1 MILTIMKT
9 QYIIKH
15 KLTNKEHILNAEE
28 KAQFYIRQNQNN
40 YIEWELLE
48 IETET
53 NWKEEIGL
61 AIIGIAIVILGTK
74 IIVEW
79 L

>member
-1 MILTIMKT
+1 MKT

-40 YIEWELLE
+40 YIESELLE

-53 NWKEEIGL
+53 NWREEIGL
-61 AIIGIAIVILGTK
+61 ALIGIAVVILGTK

>member
-1 MILTIMKT
+1 MKT

-28 KAQFYIRQNQNN
+28 KAQFYQHQNK
-40 YIEWELLE
+40 YDYLESELLE

-61 AIIGIAIVILGTK
+61 ALIGIAVVILGTK

>member
-1 MILTIMKT
+1 MKT

-28 KAQFYIRQNQNN
+28 KAQFYQHQNK
-40 YIEWELLE
+40 YDYLESELLE
-48 IETET
+48 IETEKET
-53 NWKEEIGL
+53 NWKEEIFL
-61 AIIGIAIVILGTK
+61 AILGIAIVILGTK

>member
-1 MILTIMKT
+1 MNK
-9 QYIIKH
+9 QYILKH

-28 KAQFYIRQNQNN
+28 KEQFYKTNKNKHD
-40 YIEWELLE
+40 YIESELLE
-48 IETET
+48 IETTT
-53 NWKEEIGL
+53 NWKEELGL
-61 AIIGIAIVILGTK
+61 ALIGIAIVILGTK

>member
-1 MILTIMKT
+1 MKT

-15 KLTNKEHILNAEE
+15 KLTNKEHILNAKE
-28 KAQFYIRQNQNN
+28 KEQFYQYQNKFD
-40 YIEWELLE
+40 YLESELLE

-61 AIIGIAIVILGTK
+61 ALIGIAIVILGTK

>member
-1 MILTIMKT
+1 MKT

-28 KAQFYIRQNQNN
+28 KAQFYIRQNQHN
-40 YIEWELLE
+40 YIESELLE

>member
-1 MILTIMKT
+1 MKT
-9 QYIIKH
+9 QYILKH

-28 KAQFYIRQNQNN
+28 KAQFYIRQNQHN
-40 YIEWELLE
+40 YIESELLE
-48 IETET
+48 IETTT

-61 AIIGIAIVILGTK
+61 AFIGIAVVILGTK

>member
-1 MILTIMKT
+1 MKT

-28 KAQFYIRQNQNN
+28 KENFYKIQCKYDYYEFPVSKYKNQ
-40 YIEWELLE
+40 ETWLE
-48 IETET
+48 ALGFGFL
-53 NWKEEIGL
+53 GL
-61 AIIGIAIVILGTK
+61 AFVLTATK
-74 IIVEW
+74 IIMKW

>member
-1 MILTIMKT
+1 MKT
-9 QYIIKH
+9 QYILKH

-28 KAQFYIRQNQNN
+28 KAQFYQHQNK
-40 YIEWELLE
+40 YDYLESELLE

-53 NWKEEIGL
+53 NWKEEI
-61 AIIGIAIVILGTK
+61 
-74 IIVEW
+74 EW

>member
-1 MILTIMKT
+1 MKT
-9 QYIIKH
+9 QYILKH

-28 KAQFYIRQNQNN
+28 KEQFYIRQNQHN
-40 YIEWELLE
+40 YIESELLE

>member
-1 MILTIMKT
+1 MKT

-40 YIEWELLE
+40 YIESELLE

>member
-1 MILTIMKT
+1 MKT

-15 KLTNKEHILNAEE
+15 KSTNKEHILNAEE
-28 KAQFYIRQNQNN
+28 KAQFYQHQNK
-40 YIEWELLE
+40 YDYLESELLE

-61 AIIGIAIVILGTK
+61 ALIGIAIVILGTK

>member
-1 MILTIMKT
+1 MKT

-28 KAQFYIRQNQNN
+28 KAQFYQHQNK
-40 YIEWELLE
+40 YDYLESKLLE

-61 AIIGIAIVILGTK
+61 ALIGIAIVILGTK

>member
-1 MILTIMKT
+1 MKT

-15 KLTNKEHILNAEE
+15 KLTNKEHILNAKE
-28 KAQFYIRQNQNN
+28 KAQFYQHQNKFD
-40 YIEWELLE
+40 YLESELLE

>member
-1 MILTIMKT
+1 MKT
-9 QYIIKH
+9 QYILKH
-15 KLTNKEHILNAEE
+15 KLTNKEQIMNAEE
-28 KAQFYIRQNQNN
+28 KEKFYQYQNKYD
-40 YIEWELLE
+40 YIESELLE
-48 IETET
+48 IETEK

-61 AIIGIAIVILGTK
+61 ALIGIAIVILGTK

>member
-1 MILTIMKT
+1 MEK

-15 KLTNKEHILNAEE
+15 ILTNKEQIMNAEE
-28 KAQFYIRQNQNN
+28 KTQFYSKQNPHN
-40 YIEWELLE
+40 YIESELLE
-48 IETET
+48 IETEKET
-53 NWKEEIGL
+53 NWKEEIFL
-61 AIIGIAIVILGTK
+61 AILGIAIVILGTK

>member
-1 MILTIMKT
+1 MKT

-15 KLTNKEHILNAEE
+15 KSTNKEHILNAEE
-28 KAQFYIRQNQNN
+28 KAQFYQHQNK
-40 YIEWELLE
+40 YDYLESELLE